1 MRLDCYSVTTLEH
14 FALTFNRLFDNLS
27 FYVWGISDPSG
38 SKLLLRGDKKLG
50 VASVDLT
57 EVISGLT
64 DVKCHSADSFAKI
77 MFRQPMRRGC
87 PMRS

>member
-1 MRLDCYSVTTLEH
+1 M
-14 FALTFNRLFDNLS
+14 
-27 FYVWGISDPSG
+27 WGISDPSG